1 MNVSRLI
8 LKEVAHR
15 KINFAMGVIAV
26 STAVALFVAFM
37 TSGQAYRRE
46 TRRIM
51 RDMGQNLRII
61 PKETTMDEFWT
72 QGFSSHTM
80 PEEYVHKFA
89 NLQGY
94 SYTHLVATLRKS
106 VE

>member
-8 LKEVAHR
+8 LKEIAHR
-15 KINFAMGVIAV
+15 KINFAMCVIAV
-26 STAVALFVAFM
+26 STAVALFVTFM

-61 PKETTMDEFWT
+61 PKETTMDGHKVFR
-72 QGFSSHTM
+72 HTLCR
-80 PEEYVHKFA
+80 K
-89 NLQGY
+89 NTSTSLQ
-94 SYTHLVATLRKS
+94 T
-106 VE
+106 